1 MSEFQ
6 IVQPNTW
13 TPLVGTDVEVLVD
26 GVDQNVCVDA
36 ELYRNDRGEQL
47 VEFSIA
53 THADAGSPS
62 APRGPAWRGLRGNP
76 RQRVD
81 RA

>member
-26 GVDQNVCVDA
+26 GVDRDVCVDA

-53 THADAGSPS
+53 AHADAKIVVR
-62 APRGPAWRGLRGNP
+62 APKTDLAWPQG
-76 RQRVD
+76 
-81 RA
+81 